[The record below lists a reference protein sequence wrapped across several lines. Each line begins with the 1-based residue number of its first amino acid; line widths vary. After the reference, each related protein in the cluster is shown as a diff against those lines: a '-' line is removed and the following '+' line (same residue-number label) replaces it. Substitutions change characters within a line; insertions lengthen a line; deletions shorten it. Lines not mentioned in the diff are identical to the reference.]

1 MYSIQLSQFMMNFV
15 ELEKEN
21 IDNIDNKIEEETKEI
36 KKNNKAKYKN
46 NRIRIS
52 RSRRK

>member
-15 ELEKEN
+15 GLEKEN
-21 IDNIDNKIEEETKEI
+21 IDNIDNKTEEEIKETK
-36 KKNNKAKYKN
+36 KANKAKYRN